1 MVPDVLGNRYL
12 LQQLLGEG
20 GMGKVFCA
28 LDNTTGRDVAIKL
41 LHGRLTKKER
51 SCRRFEREAKI
62 AMKLDHPGIVKVY
75 DYGTNPR
82 PYIVMEKL
90 NGLPLRKYIRAN
102 KLNPIQVLELSTQ
115 VCDILQYAHD
125 KGVVHRDLKP
135 DNINVSPDGRVK
147 LLDFGLARM
156 TKGTEFSALTKQG
169 TALGTCSYMSPEQ
182 AAGKEAD
189 ERSDLYSLGII
200 LYEFTVGITPFSA
213 DDQESILYM
222 QVHQKPEAPCQA
234 NPALPKPIGDL
245 LLWILNKRPD
255 TRPQSA
261 AQLRR
266 KIEEIVTY
274 LKQNARLNQPSLL
287 PPSPS
292 ATANPGVKVTY
303 RNAEDSLSSASSE
316 STQISPPPAAS
327 PRIIAASSPRPDPG
341 LPPLIVG
348 GSHPEPE
355 RSEPITLAVSTE
367 VPHQRERLLNHREED
382 TPQYAPHPVAPG
394 PQIPAPS
401 FPEAHNCDRFDF
413 PEVTFD
419 FTLPKAKEVSIL
431 PAVSNPAERRPPAED
446 PRHQPDEQP
455 PMRNATAS
463 LPTPANSPIERSS
476 RHSAA
481 PLVHETKCLV
491 TMLYMAVDKYAHL
504 CPTKQILSEVSE
516 SIRDYFSETVEA
528 YRGQLRKCT
537 ASEVTALFTGGQNG
551 LRAALVA
558 KRMRRELESLK
569 LGYGL
574 GTDLTLKVGIYS
586 TELML
591 SNDCLSSSD
600 ENNLC
605 FYAER
610 LASISRSEAQGATVV
625 NTESLDPRM
634 NYEFMRTIYIGGGRS
649 EAVYIHKL
657 LALP

>member
-1 MVPDVLGNRYL
+1 MIPDVLGKRYL
-12 LQQLLGEG
+12 LQELLGEG

-28 LDNTTGRDVAIKL
+28 LDNVTGQDVAIKL
-41 LHGRLTKKER
+41 LHGRLAKKER
-51 SCRRFEREAKI
+51 SCRRFEREARI

-75 DYGTNPR
+75 DYGTDPR

-90 NGLPLRKYIRAN
+90 NGSPLRKFIRAN
-102 KLNPIQVLELSTQ
+102 KLNPIEVLELSTQ
-115 VCDILQYAHD
+115 VCDILQYAHE

-135 DNINVSPDGRVK
+135 DNISVSPEGRVK

-182 AAGKEAD
+182 AAGKDAD

-261 AQLRR
+261 SQLRR
-266 KIEEIVTY
+266 KIEEIVAY

-287 PPSPS
+287 PPSPV
-292 ATANPGVKVTY
+292 AAPNGGVKVTY
-303 RNAEDSLSSASSE
+303 RHADATPSSASDN
-316 STQISPPPAAS
+316 STQISPPPSS
-327 PRIIAASSPRPDPG
+327 PRRVIAASAAQPDPTR
-341 LPPLIVG
+341 PPLIVG
-348 GSHPEPE
+348 GSRPEAHPAEPL
-355 RSEPITLAVSTE
+355 TLAVSAE
-367 VPHQRERLLNHREED
+367 IPQRHARLLTHQDDEVA
-382 TPQYAPHPVAPG
+382 TFVAHTAPAG
-394 PQIPAPS
+394 PQIPAPM
-401 FPEAHNCDRFDF
+401 FPAAHNFDHFDF

-419 FTLPKAKEVSIL
+419 FSQPQPKEPSIL
-431 PAVSNPAERRPPAED
+431 PAVSPVSERRPQPEERQATRDPAASTPLPVHD
-446 PRHQPDEQP
+446 P
-455 PMRNATAS
+455 
-463 LPTPANSPIERSS
+463 LERPS
-476 RHSAA
+476 RRPSA
-481 PLVHETKCLV
+481 PLDSGKKCLV
-491 TMLYMAVDKYAHL
+491 TMLYLAVDKYAHL
-504 CPTKQILSEVSE
+504 CPTKQILAEVSE
-516 SIRDYFSETVEA
+516 SIREYFSETIES

-537 ASEVTALFTGGQNG
+537 GTEATAIFTGGQNG

-574 GTDLTLKVGIYS
+574 GPELTLKVGIYS
-586 TELML
+586 TELVL
-591 SNDCLSSSD
+591 SNDCLSSGD
-600 ENNLC
+600 ENNLS

-625 NTESLDPRM
+625 NTESLDQRM
-634 NYEFMRTIYIGGGRS
+634 RFEFLRTIYIGGGRS
-649 EAVYIHKL
+649 EAVYIHTL